1 MMLVAVYVSG
11 VPLKTKNEQKRQTLE
26 AFGRGV
32 NIIGDTAKLVYNA
45 EVVDCDVAVIQ
56 GWVNSVTSPHLK
68 IRHNVIQYQRQRG
81 LPVIV
86 IDSNL
91 FGFLA
96 PDDFNRYLRY
106 SVNGVFPTTGYYFDS
121 RPDPERWNQIKLQY
135 GFNEHPWNTV
145 GQNILITLQRDGG
158 WSMQNYSVQAWLD
171 QVVIKIRQ
179 HTTRPIVVRPHPG
192 NQAIL
197 KKLTLPQVKNIR
209 ISTLTDL
216 RHELD
221 QAWATVTYN
230 SSPGVASLLWGVP
243 AFITDT
249 EPKRSQ
255 AYGYA
260 STDLTSIETPVK
272 SDRQNLYTRLSQC
285 HFTNAELENG
295 KAWAFMRQRLPMRS
309 QL

>member
-1 MMLVAVYVSG
+1 M
-11 VPLKTKNEQKRQTLE
+11 
-26 AFGRGV
+26 
-32 NIIGDTAKLVYNA
+32 
-45 EVVDCDVAVIQ
+45 
-56 GWVNSVTSPHLK
+56 
-68 IRHNVIQYQRQRG
+68 
-81 LPVIV
+81 
-86 IDSNL
+86 
-91 FGFLA
+91 
-96 PDDFNRYLRY
+96 
-106 SVNGVFPTTGYYFDS
+106 
-121 RPDPERWNQIKLQY
+121 
-135 GFNEHPWNTV
+135 
-145 GQNILITLQRDGG
+145 
-158 WSMQNYSVQAWLD
+158 
-171 QVVIKIRQ
+171 
-179 HTTRPIVVRPHPG
+179 
-192 NQAIL
+192 
-197 KKLTLPQVKNIR
+197 
-209 ISTLTDL
+209 TDL